1 MRGPGG
7 CRHDGAA
14 GGGGSAA
21 GRWAEG
27 REGGAGEARGR
38 GRNAPASPRESPGT
52 VAGGLA
58 LGPAR
63 PPRALRPWPTL
74 AHPAALRPGA
84 PSRGSPT
91 PGSSPYA
98 LAARRRH
105 APCRPGRAS
114 ASPPAP
120 AGTMERGRRPGLGP
134 RFTPPEA
141 GARSEQGPT
150 VLTGDP
156 TAVGRHP
163 ELRSSRPHPP

>member
-27 REGGAGEARGR
+27 KEGGAGEARGR

-63 PPRALRPWPTL
+63 PLRALRPWPTL
-74 AHPAALRPGA
+74 PCPGPAPGA
-84 PSRGSPT
+84 RSRGSPT
-91 PGSSPYA
+91 PGSSPRA
-98 LAARRRH
+98 LAARRRRH
-105 APCRPGRAS
+105 APCRPGPAS
-114 ASPPAP
+114 ASLPAP
-120 AGTMERGRRPGLGP
+120 AGRMERGWRPGLRP
-134 RFTPPEA
+134 RFIPREA
-141 GARSEQGPT
+141 GARSGPGPT
-150 VLTGDP
+150 VLIGDP
-156 TAVGRHP
+156 TAVGRHAEP
-163 ELRSSRPHPP
+163 RPG